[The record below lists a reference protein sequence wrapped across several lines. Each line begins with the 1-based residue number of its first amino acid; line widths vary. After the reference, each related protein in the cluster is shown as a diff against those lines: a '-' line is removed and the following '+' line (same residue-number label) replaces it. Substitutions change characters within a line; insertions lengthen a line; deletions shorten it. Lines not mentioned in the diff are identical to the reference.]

1 MFEYLIL
8 ILVGILWG
16 STNYLIELY
25 YYDYETVNPVNKY
38 FIQRMYSYIIRN
50 YKPLIFFI
58 LNQLGSV
65 LFYFCLGSISLSLTV
80 VISNSVSF
88 ITSMLCEQIHKKK
101 RFSGDYYLGLGL
113 VLVGISLCFSN
124 SKVN

>member
-25 YYDYETVNPVNKY
+25 YYDYETFNPVNKY

-101 RFSGDYYLGLGL
+101 RFSRDYYLGLGL

>member
-1 MFEYLIL
+1 MFDFLIL

-25 YYDYETVNPVNKY
+25 YYDYETDNTVNKY
-38 FIQRMYSYIIRN
+38 FFQRIYSYVIRN
-50 YKPLIFFI
+50 FRPIIFFI
-58 LNQLGSV
+58 LNQLGSI

-88 ITSMLCEQIHKKK
+88 ITSMLCEKIHKNKK
-101 RFSGDYYLGLGL
+101 FSKDYYLGLGL
-113 VLVGISLCFSN
+113 VLIGISLCFSYQ
-124 SKVN
+124 KVN